1 MLVSVAGLEENVIT
15 LNEDIKCEGSFDKL
29 TGTVHRCW
37 IYPGAHG
44 RLDLTEAIANS
55 CNCFF
60 YEVGYRMSQDEDG
73 YNANIGIDTLSKYT
87 DLFGLSEP
95 SGVEISEASPQVSDA
110 FPVPSAIGQ
119 GTHAYTTVGL
129 ARYVTAVANNGKVYN
144 LTLIDKVTDTN
155 GNLQF
160 DNSAEVRN
168 EIELDDDV
176 WDAIHAG
183 MRQVVQKKAYFSTV
197 AVDVAGKTGTAQ
209 ETSSRAD
216 HALFV
221 GYAPYEDPEIAIAI
235 RVLNGYTSDYAAQ
248 ITKDVVMYYY
258 GLAEEDEIITGT
270 ADQPLTATTT
280 GD

>member
-1 MLVSVAGLEENVIT
+1 
-15 LNEDIKCEGSFDKL
+15 
-29 TGTVHRCW
+29 
-37 IYPGAHG
+37 
-44 RLDLTEAIANS
+44 
-55 CNCFF
+55 
-60 YEVGYRMSQDEDG
+60 MSQDEDG
-73 YNANIGIDTLSKYT
+73 YNANVGIETLSKYA

-129 ARYVTAVANNGKVYN
+129 ARYVTAVANSGKVYN

-160 DNSAEVRN
+160 DNSAELRN
-168 EIELDDDV
+168 KIELDDEV

-248 ITKDVVMYYY
+248 ITKDVIMYYY

>member
-1 MLVSVAGLEENVIT
+1 
-15 LNEDIKCEGSFDKL
+15 
-29 TGTVHRCW
+29 
-37 IYPGAHG
+37 
-44 RLDLTEAIANS
+44 
-55 CNCFF
+55 
-60 YEVGYRMSQDEDG
+60 MSQDEDG
-73 YNANIGIDTLSKYT
+73 YNATIGIETLAKYV
-87 DLFGLSEP
+87 DLFGLNEV
-95 SGVEISEASPQVSDA
+95 SGVEISEATPQVSDA

-129 ARYVTAVANNGKVYN
+129 ARYVTAVANEGTVFN
-144 LTLIDKVTDTN
+144 LTLVDKVTDTN

-160 DNSAEVRN
+160 DNTAEVRN
-168 EIELDDDV
+168 VIELDDDI
-176 WDAIHAG
+176 WEAIHEG
-183 MRQVVQKKAYFSTV
+183 MRMVVEKKPYFNV
-197 AVDVAGKTGTAQ
+197 LAVDVAGKTGTAQ

-221 GYAPYEDPEIAIAI
+221 GFAPYQDPEIAIAT

-248 ITKDVVMYYY
+248 ITKDIVMYYY

>member
-1 MLVSVAGLEENVIT
+1 
-15 LNEDIKCEGSFDKL
+15 
-29 TGTVHRCW
+29 
-37 IYPGAHG
+37 
-44 RLDLTEAIANS
+44 
-55 CNCFF
+55 
-60 YEVGYRMSQDEDG
+60 MS
-73 YNANIGIDTLSKYT
+73 
-87 DLFGLSEP
+87 
-95 SGVEISEASPQVSDA
+95 
-110 FPVPSAIGQ
+110 
-119 GTHAYTTVGL
+119 TVGL
-129 ARYVTAVANNGKVYN
+129 ARYVTAVANSGKVYN

-160 DNSAEVRN
+160 DNSAELRN
-168 EIELDDDV
+168 EVELDDDV

-248 ITKDVVMYYY
+248 ITKDVIMYYY

>member
-1 MLVSVAGLEENVIT
+1 M
-15 LNEDIKCEGSFDKL
+15 
-29 TGTVHRCW
+29 
-37 IYPGAHG
+37 
-44 RLDLTEAIANS
+44 
-55 CNCFF
+55 
-60 YEVGYRMSQDEDG
+60 
-73 YNANIGIDTLSKYT
+73 
-87 DLFGLSEP
+87 FGLSET
-95 SGVEISEASPQVSDA
+95 SGVEISEAAPQVSDA

-129 ARYVTAVANNGKVYN
+129 ARYVTAVANNGTVYN

-160 DNSAEVRN
+160 DNSAEIRN
-168 EIELDDDV
+168 QVELDDDV
-176 WDAIHAG
+176 WDAIHSG

-248 ITKDVVMYYY
+248 ITKDVIMYYY